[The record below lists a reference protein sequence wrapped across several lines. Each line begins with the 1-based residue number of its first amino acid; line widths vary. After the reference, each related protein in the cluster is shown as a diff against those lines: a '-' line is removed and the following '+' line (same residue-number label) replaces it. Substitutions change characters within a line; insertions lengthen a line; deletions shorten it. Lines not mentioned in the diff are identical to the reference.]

1 MLTCHPVERTGRW
14 SADGLDLRLVED
26 QLTTRVLAHIASILQ
41 IDGDQ
46 IDVQTPLE
54 AIAGW
59 DSMAT
64 MQAIVILEDDFGM
77 RFSDTEIRSGWLNVQ
92 AIIDSIRQGYN
103 R

>member
-1 MLTCHPVERTGRW
+1 MVRGRTR
-14 SADGLDLRLVED
+14 LRLVED
-26 QLTTRVLAHIASILQ
+26 QLTTRVLAHISSILQ
-41 IDGDQ
+41 IDEDQ

-92 AIIDSIRQGYN
+92 AIIDSVRQGYN
-103 R
+103 K